1 MKEARHKIT
10 YNRIP
15 FIENPKTGDKKPTL
29 FGDSYVSGRAIKKTK
44 TIIITK
50 VMTWVTSDGEGVML

>member
-15 FIENPKTGDKKPTL
+15 FIENPKTGDKNPAL
-29 FGDSYVSGRAIKKTK
+29 FGDSYVSGTAIKKSK
-44 TIIITK
+44 PVITK
-50 VMTWVTSDGEGVML
+50 VMTLVTSDGEGVML